1 LIAKGFWLVT
11 TTVTN
16 PAFTEYLESFQ
27 PWVESLGGSVFT
39 KDMESETVEGNGGK
53 LAVIIEFPSK

>member
-1 LIAKGFWLVT
+1 MIAKGFWLVT